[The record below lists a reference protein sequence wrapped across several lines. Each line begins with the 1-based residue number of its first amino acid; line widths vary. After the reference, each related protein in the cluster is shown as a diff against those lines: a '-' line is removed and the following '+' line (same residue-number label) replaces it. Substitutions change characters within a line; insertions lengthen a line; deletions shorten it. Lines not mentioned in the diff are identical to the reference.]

1 MIAVVQRNVRVK
13 EFGATELGFSDGAP
27 ITPQAV
33 ELFKDFMLAVKT
45 DEWRAKTN
53 PVNCACTYCIDEG
66 QLERSHEQDRK
77 LEKANKQAKLDADAA
92 RKSKNRGHWIYD
104 REGREV

>member
-33 ELFKDFMLAVKT
+33 EIFKDFMLAVKT
-45 DEWRAKTN
+45 DEWAAKANPTN
-53 PVNCACTYCIDEG
+53 CKCPYCIDEG
-66 QLERSHEQDRK
+66 ALEESHNRDRA
-77 LEKANKQAKLDADAA
+77 LEKADRQAKLDAEAA
-92 RKSKNRGHWIYD
+92 RRNKNRGHWIYD
-104 REGREV
+104 REGREL